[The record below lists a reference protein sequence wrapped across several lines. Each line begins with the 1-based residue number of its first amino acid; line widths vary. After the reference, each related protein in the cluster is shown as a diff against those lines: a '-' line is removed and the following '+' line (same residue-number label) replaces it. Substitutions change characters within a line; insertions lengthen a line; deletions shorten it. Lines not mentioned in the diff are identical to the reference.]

1 MTETDEVAQS
11 IADKVGPKT
20 LRGLRS
26 MRDAESLVKLYMPD
40 ETISIIIRVAERL
53 LAIGRATK

>member
-1 MTETDEVAQS
+1 MTETDEIAHS
-11 IADKVGPKT
+11 IADNVGPET

-40 ETISIIIRVAERL
+40 ETMIIIVRVAERL